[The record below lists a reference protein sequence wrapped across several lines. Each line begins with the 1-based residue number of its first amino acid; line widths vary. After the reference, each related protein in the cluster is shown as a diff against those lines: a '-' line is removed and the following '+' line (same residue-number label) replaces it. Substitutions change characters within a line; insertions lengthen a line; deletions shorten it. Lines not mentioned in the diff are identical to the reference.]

1 MDDRKWEELSEGEF
15 EAMLGAGL
23 PDLPPEGIVEE
34 VTPWKRAWNRVLVG
48 MALSTV
54 TLNFW
59 LLDTILPA
67 VGVVLMLLGFRSLRR
82 ENRWFRSCFVLTL
95 LRAVHFF
102 LLLLLNTTIWVSAG
116 VLSALLVPLKW
127 ASLLLLLAV
136 YVCLWQGLRAV
147 REKAGLPPRAG
158 AAGGLVIWYLLM
170 CVLGVVEYGGLILV
184 AALLA
189 VYFLILRSLFRCSR
203 ELDEAGYGIQSAPV
217 RIPDGWVVKG
227 LVLLVLIGGACG
239 YLFGNRYPM
248 DWRPVEETAQAGLED
263 VRAKLLTLGFPE
275 EVLND
280 LAPEDLEACR
290 DGVEVVVDVTGE
302 TFSEDGRGPEEL
314 RVTGVGV
321 RLAGERERW
330 VLIHHFLWTE
340 DPGFYGTESVQLWPV
355 YRDIPE
361 GWIKAG
367 EVTGRVLYSRDGREY
382 AAPYFSLGEQTFT
395 SDSVF
400 WGEQQSPYIFA
411 AFSFPADGGLSRLSR
426 GGAPGRLSHQQLG
439 ELHPP
444 AQLAPVPC
452 GDRHGEAD
460 DQRMEP
466 GGSISDGPGR
476 APVPPP
482 GRRGGAVRLSIQR
495 PCGHQEGPHGL
506 RCVQKRRASEAG
518 PFGSKGIFHKKAE
531 KQFGIQKKREKQWRS
546 SCNISF
552 K

>member
-400 WGEQQSPYIFA
+400 WGEQQSTDIFA

>member
-321 RLAGERERW
+321 RLAGPDPPFPLDGGPWLLWDGIRPALAGVPGHPGGLDQGRGGDRPGAVQPGW
-330 VLIHHFLWTE
+330 KGVCRAVLL
-340 DPGFYGTESVQLWPV
+340 PGRADLHLRQRLLGGAAEYGHLCRILLP
-355 YRDIPE
+355 
-361 GWIKAG
+361 G
-367 EVTGRVLYSRDGREY
+367 GRR
-382 AAPYFSLGEQTFT
+382 AA
-395 SDSVF
+395 
-400 WGEQQSPYIFA
+400 A
-411 AFSFPADGGLSRLSR
+411 GLSRLSR

>member
-1 MDDRKWEELSEGEF
+1 M
-15 EAMLGAGL
+15 
-23 PDLPPEGIVEE
+23 
-34 VTPWKRAWNRVLVG
+34 
-48 MALSTV
+48 
-54 TLNFW
+54 
-59 LLDTILPA
+59 
-67 VGVVLMLLGFRSLRR
+67 
-82 ENRWFRSCFVLTL
+82 
-95 LRAVHFF
+95 
-102 LLLLLNTTIWVSAG
+102 
-116 VLSALLVPLKW
+116 VPLKW

-321 RLAGERERW
+321 DRK
-330 VLIHHFLWTE
+330 
-340 DPGFYGTESVQLWPV
+340 SVV
-355 YRDIPE
+355 
-361 GWIKAG
+361 
-367 EVTGRVLYSRDGREY
+367 
-382 AAPYFSLGEQTFT
+382 
-395 SDSVF
+395 
-400 WGEQQSPYIFA
+400 
-411 AFSFPADGGLSRLSR
+411 
-426 GGAPGRLSHQQLG
+426 
-439 ELHPP
+439 
-444 AQLAPVPC
+444 
-452 GDRHGEAD
+452 
-460 DQRMEP
+460 
-466 GGSISDGPGR
+466 
-476 APVPPP
+476 
-482 GRRGGAVRLSIQR
+482 
-495 PCGHQEGPHGL
+495 
-506 RCVQKRRASEAG
+506 
-518 PFGSKGIFHKKAE
+518 
-531 KQFGIQKKREKQWRS
+531 
-546 SCNISF
+546 
-552 K
+552 

>member
-1 MDDRKWEELSEGEF
+1 MDDRKWDNLSEGEF
-15 EAMLGAGL
+15 DAVLGAGL
-23 PDLPPEGIVEE
+23 PDLPPEEIVEE
-34 VTPWKRAWNRVLVG
+34 VTPWKRAMNRVLVG

-67 VGVVLMLLGFRSLRR
+67 IGVVLMLLGFRSLRL
-82 ENRWFRSCFVLTL
+82 ENRWFRSCFVLAL
-95 LRAVHFF
+95 IRAIYFF
-102 LLLLLNTTIWVSAG
+102 LLLILNTTIWVSAG
-116 VLSALLVPLKW
+116 ALSALLVPLKW
-127 ASLLLLLAV
+127 ASLLFLLAV
-136 YVCLWQGLRAV
+136 YLCFWQGLRAV
-147 REKAGLPPRAG
+147 REKAGLPSKAR
-158 AAGGLVIWYLLM
+158 AAGGLVFWYLLM
-170 CVLGVVEYGGLILV
+170 CILGVVEYGGLILV

-217 RIPDGWVVKG
+217 RVPDGWVVKG
-227 LVLLVLIGGACG
+227 LILLVLIGGSCG
-239 YLFGNRYPM
+239 YLFGNSYPM
-248 DWRPVEETAQAGLED
+248 DWHPVDETAQDGLED
-263 VRAKLLTLGFPE
+263 VKAKLLMLGFPE

-280 LAPEDLEACR
+280 LTPEDLEACR
-290 DGVEVVVDVTGE
+290 DGVEVVVEVTGE

-400 WGEQQSPYIFA
+400 WGEQQSTDIFA
-411 AFSFPADGGLSRLSR
+411 AFSFPADGGRQR
-426 GGAPGRLSHQQLG
+426 GYLAYPVAELQDGYLISSWVNYTHQRSWLQYPVVTAMEKRMTSAWNRAGVFLTVQDALQFHPLEEEV
-439 ELHPP
+439 EL
-444 AQLAPVPC
+444 
-452 GDRHGEAD
+452 
-460 DQRMEP
+460 
-466 GGSISDGPGR
+466 
-476 APVPPP
+476 
-482 GRRGGAVRLSIQR
+482 
-495 PCGHQEGPHGL
+495 
-506 RCVQKRRASEAG
+506 
-518 PFGSKGIFHKKAE
+518 FG
-531 KQFGIQKKREKQWRS
+531 
-546 SCNISF
+546 
-552 K
+552 

>member
-280 LAPEDLEACR
+280 LAPEE
-290 DGVEVVVDVTGE
+290 
-302 TFSEDGRGPEEL
+302 
-314 RVTGVGV
+314 
-321 RLAGERERW
+321 
-330 VLIHHFLWTE
+330 I
-340 DPGFYGTESVQLWPV
+340 
-355 YRDIPE
+355 
-361 GWIKAG
+361 
-367 EVTGRVLYSRDGREY
+367 
-382 AAPYFSLGEQTFT
+382 
-395 SDSVF
+395 
-400 WGEQQSPYIFA
+400 
-411 AFSFPADGGLSRLSR
+411 
-426 GGAPGRLSHQQLG
+426 
-439 ELHPP
+439 
-444 AQLAPVPC
+444 
-452 GDRHGEAD
+452 
-460 DQRMEP
+460 
-466 GGSISDGPGR
+466 GR
-476 APVPPP
+476 AHV
-482 GRRGGAVRLSIQR
+482 
-495 PCGHQEGPHGL
+495 
-506 RCVQKRRASEAG
+506 
-518 PFGSKGIFHKKAE
+518 
-531 KQFGIQKKREKQWRS
+531 
-546 SCNISF
+546 
-552 K
+552 